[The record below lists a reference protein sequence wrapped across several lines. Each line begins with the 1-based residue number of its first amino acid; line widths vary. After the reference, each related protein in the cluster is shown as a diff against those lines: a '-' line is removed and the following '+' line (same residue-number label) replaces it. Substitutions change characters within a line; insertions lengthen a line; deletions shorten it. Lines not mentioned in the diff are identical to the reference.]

1 MKRTLLL
8 LLLGPLAGLA
18 QTNRPTTIADADKL
32 VGLSTFWSEAKYNF
46 AYFDKAKID
55 WDSAYRAFIPQVLAT
70 KNDFEYYRTM
80 ERFCALL
87 KDGHTSVWAPASFY
101 PFSTYVPFRWVIIG
115 QKPHVSM
122 VLKGLSDN
130 VPVGSELLTINGL
143 PAQTYLKEQIFPYI
157 AASAPHQRWN
167 SALFAIWSAT
177 NDTTTTYPMTFRTPD
192 GRTVA
197 FASRLFSQR
206 ERDGSV
212 WLNGAGVA
220 QPKQRPLSML
230 TMLPGDIAR
239 VELNSFDNQKIVTE
253 FEAMLPQLR
262 QAKGIIID
270 LRQNGGGSSGV
281 GAAILNHF
289 TTQKTMTGSAW
300 RTREHQAAY
309 KAWGSFS
316 VAKPDSF
323 QLKNSSEYRK
333 MHQTALGNH
342 WFQGQKM
349 TFPNNAPEPRLLMPT
364 VVVAGNNTGSAAEDF
379 LIIVRQLTDRKIPV
393 IGQPSFG
400 STGQPLL
407 FKLPG
412 GGTARICTKRD
423 TYADGRDFV
432 GIGVLPDVL
441 VNPAVADLQQGRDA
455 TLERAV
461 AELKGR

>member
-1 MKRTLLL
+1 MRQTLLL
-8 LLLGPLAGLA
+8 LLCPLALLA
-18 QTNRPTTIADADKL
+18 QPNRPATISDTDKL
-32 VGLSTFWSEAKYNF
+32 VGLATFWSEAKYNF
-46 AYFDKAKID
+46 AYFDKTNIN
-55 WDSAYRAFIPQVLAT
+55 WDSTYRAFIPQVLAT
-70 KNDFEYYRTM
+70 KSDFEYYRTM

-87 KDGHTSVWAPASFY
+87 KDGHTNVYAP
-101 PFSTYVPFRWVIIG
+101 PINKFSTYVPFRWVIIN
-115 QKPHVSM
+115 QKPHVSL

-130 VPVGSELLTINGL
+130 VPVGSELLTINGI
-143 PAQTYLKEQIFPYI
+143 PAQTYLEEQVFPYI

-167 SALFAIWSAT
+167 SAMFGLWSAT
-177 NDTTTTYPMTFRTPD
+177 VDTTTVYPMTFRTPD

-212 WLNGAGVA
+212 WLDGAGTA
-220 QPKQRPLSML
+220 QPRQRPLSAL
-230 TMLPGDIAR
+230 TMLPGGIAH
-239 VELNSFDNQKIVTE
+239 VELTSFGDKKIVAE

-270 LRQNGGGSSGV
+270 LRQNGGGDTGV

-289 TTQKTMTGSAW
+289 TTQKNFVGSAW
-300 RTREHQAAY
+300 RTREHRAAY
-309 KAWGSFS
+309 KAWGSFA

-323 QLKNSSEYRK
+323 QLKNSSFYRTNY
-333 MHQTALGNH
+333 QTALGNN
-342 WFQGQKM
+342 WYKGEKM
-349 TFPNNAPEPRLLMPT
+349 TFYNNAPEPRLTMP
-364 VVVAGNNTGSAAEDF
+364 VVVLSGNNTGSAAEDF
-379 LIIVRQLTDRKIPV
+379 LIIVRQLTDRKMPI

-400 STGQPLL
+400 STGQPLM

-432 GIGVLPDVL
+432 GIGVLPDIE
-441 VNPAVADLQQGRDA
+441 VNPTVTDLVKGRDA